1 MPSPNE
7 PRLVNAGEEASK
19 ILIVKLKDAMF
30 RSLAKDRKYVVNITS
45 GEVIWAGIGN
55 GLKDHSSKNVQHR
68 TERSVHE
75 GNDWTTTGEVLF
87 LLGQDIAGRELT
99 SLSSGP
105 WIGRAVLAKKL
116 IDQS

>member
-1 MPSPNE
+1 M
-7 PRLVNAGEEASK
+7 
-19 ILIVKLKDAMF
+19 I
-30 RSLAKDRKYVVNITS
+30 NITS
-45 GEVIWAGIGN
+45 GEVIWAGN
-55 GLKDHSSKNVQHR
+55 GDELKDHSSKNVQHR
-68 TERSVHE
+68 AERSIHK
-75 GNDWTTTGEVLF
+75 GNDGTTTGEVLF